1 MLTSGGYPEDYEKGK
16 VITGLEDLDEDI
28 VVFHSGTKM
37 LDGSLVTNGGRVI
50 GITTSAESV
59 EEALACGAVRIGHGI
74 HSIESPELLERLK
87 AEKIYLELCYSS
99 NLQTQAVKN
108 SCEYPLIEFLKKG
121 ILVTI
126 NTDNMTVSNTSLKRE
141 YRLLKETFQLSE
153 EMLLQLAENSV
164 EAAFLPLK
172 KKVKLEQK
180 VKQEFL
186 KWLSTERI

>member
-1 MLTSGGYPEDYEKGK
+1 M
-16 VITGLEDLDEDI
+16 
-28 VVFHSGTKM
+28 
-37 LDGSLVTNGGRVI
+37 
-50 GITTSAESV
+50 
-59 EEALACGAVRIGHGI
+59 
-74 HSIESPELLERLK
+74 
-87 AEKIYLELCYSS
+87 
-99 NLQTQAVKN
+99 
-108 SCEYPLIEFLKKG
+108 
-121 ILVTI
+121 TI

-141 YRLLKETFQLSE
+141 YQLLKETFQLSE

>member
-1 MLTSGGYPEDYEKGK
+1 ML
-16 VITGLEDLDEDI
+16 
-28 VVFHSGTKM
+28 FQQ
-37 LDGSLVTNGGRVI
+37 
-50 GITTSAESV
+50 
-59 EEALACGAVRIGHGI
+59 
-74 HSIESPELLERLK
+74 
-87 AEKIYLELCYSS
+87 SS
-99 NLQTQAVKN
+99 
-108 SCEYPLIEFLKKG
+108 KKG

-141 YRLLKETFQLSE
+141 YQLLKETFQLSE

>member
-1 MLTSGGYPEDYEKGK
+1 M
-16 VITGLEDLDEDI
+16 
-28 VVFHSGTKM
+28 
-37 LDGSLVTNGGRVI
+37 
-50 GITTSAESV
+50 
-59 EEALACGAVRIGHGI
+59 
-74 HSIESPELLERLK
+74 
-87 AEKIYLELCYSS
+87 
-99 NLQTQAVKN
+99 
-108 SCEYPLIEFLKKG
+108 
-121 ILVTI
+121 TI

-141 YRLLKETFQLSE
+141 YQLLKETFQLSD